1 VKPQQQREAIAAA
14 TAAAAMQITAGRRQL
29 PRNSSISIGS
39 SVVLHTCKL
48 HAVRQ
53 SHCFVQAITLFVAL
67 LLLQPTRLLAVVVA
81 KNTVGGNWRKTLG
94 TR

>member
-1 VKPQQQREAIAAA
+1 
-14 TAAAAMQITAGRRQL
+14 MH
-29 PRNSSISIGS
+29 
-39 SVVLHTCKL
+39 HTRIHTIL
-48 HAVRQ
+48 
-53 SHCFVQAITLFVAL
+53 LLLLL